1 METIRQLIN
10 DNKTDEAL
18 HLLDEYIK
26 KNDSDD
32 EAYYLRGNVYRKMG
46 DIRQALNNYLMAIE
60 LNPDSPAQTA
70 YNAQIKILDFYNKD
84 RKTRSHT
91 DGFRRNNANY
101 WNKREICRFYLYSSI
116 IWFCPVL
123 EELGK

>member
-46 DIRQALNNYLMAIE
+46 DIRQALNNE
-60 LNPDSPAQTA
+60 LTPDSPAQTA

-84 RKTRSHT
+84 MYNH
-91 DGFRRNNANY
+91 
-101 WNKREICRFYLYSSI
+101 
-116 IWFCPVL
+116 
-123 EELGK
+123 

>member
-26 KNDSDD
+26 KNDSDA

-84 RKTRSHT
+84 MYNH
-91 DGFRRNNANY
+91 
-101 WNKREICRFYLYSSI
+101 
-116 IWFCPVL
+116 
-123 EELGK
+123 

>member
-26 KNDSDD
+26 TNDSDD

-84 RKTRSHT
+84 MYNH
-91 DGFRRNNANY
+91 
-101 WNKREICRFYLYSSI
+101 
-116 IWFCPVL
+116 
-123 EELGK
+123 

>member
-84 RKTRSHT
+84 H
-91 DGFRRNNANY
+91 Y
-101 WNKREICRFYLYSSI
+101 
-116 IWFCPVL
+116 CP
-123 EELGK
+123 KKFSQT

>member
-84 RKTRSHT
+84 MYNHYETIYKCKVMHITTVFLLFHRNRS
-91 DGFRRNNANY
+91 
-101 WNKREICRFYLYSSI
+101 
-116 IWFCPVL
+116 VL
-123 EELGK
+123 LFLHLNLFP

>member
-18 HLLDEYIK
+18 RLLNEYIK
-26 KNDSDD
+26 KNASDD
-32 EAYYLRGNVYRKMG
+32 EAFYRKMG
-46 DIRQALNNYLMAIE
+46 DIRQALNNYLTAIE

-84 RKTRSHT
+84 MFNH
-91 DGFRRNNANY
+91 
-101 WNKREICRFYLYSSI
+101 
-116 IWFCPVL
+116 
-123 EELGK
+123 

>member
-10 DNKTDEAL
+10 DNKADEAL

-84 RKTRSHT
+84 MKDNYQDSSLDEIRQLFEYI
-91 DGFRRNNANY
+91 DGAITSYNYEGKGGGQEAKNN
-101 WNKREICRFYLYSSI
+101 
-116 IWFCPVL
+116 
-123 EELGK
+123 

>member
-46 DIRQALNNYLMAIE
+46 DIRQALNNYLMAI
-60 LNPDSPAQTA
+60 PAQTA

-84 RKTRSHT
+84 MYNH
-91 DGFRRNNANY
+91 
-101 WNKREICRFYLYSSI
+101 
-116 IWFCPVL
+116 
-123 EELGK
+123 

>member
-18 HLLDEYIK
+18 RLLNEYIK
-26 KNDSDD
+26 KKASDD
-32 EAYYLRGNVYRKMG
+32 EAFYLRGNVYRKMG
-46 DIRQALNNYLMAIE
+46 DIRQALNNYLTAME

-84 RKTRSHT
+84 MFNH
-91 DGFRRNNANY
+91 
-101 WNKREICRFYLYSSI
+101 
-116 IWFCPVL
+116 
-123 EELGK
+123 

>member
-18 HLLDEYIK
+18 RLLNEHIK
-26 KNDSDD
+26 KNASDD
-32 EAYYLRGNVYRKMG
+32 EAFYLRGNVYRKMG
-46 DIRQALNNYLMAIE
+46 DIRQALNNYLTAIE

-84 RKTRSHT
+84 MFNH
-91 DGFRRNNANY
+91 
-101 WNKREICRFYLYSSI
+101 
-116 IWFCPVL
+116 
-123 EELGK
+123 

>member
-18 HLLDEYIK
+18 RLLDEYIK
-26 KNDSDD
+26 KNEADD
-32 EAYYLRGNVYRKMG
+32 EAYYLRGNAYRKIG
-46 DIRQALNNYLMAIE
+46 DIRQALNNYLTAME

-84 RKTRSHT
+84 MYNH
-91 DGFRRNNANY
+91 
-101 WNKREICRFYLYSSI
+101 
-116 IWFCPVL
+116 
-123 EELGK
+123 

>member
-32 EAYYLRGNVYRKMG
+32 AAYYLRAANVYRKMG

-84 RKTRSHT
+84 MYNH
-91 DGFRRNNANY
+91 
-101 WNKREICRFYLYSSI
+101 
-116 IWFCPVL
+116 
-123 EELGK
+123 

>member
-18 HLLDEYIK
+18 HLLDEYIE

-84 RKTRSHT
+84 MYNH
-91 DGFRRNNANY
+91 
-101 WNKREICRFYLYSSI
+101 
-116 IWFCPVL
+116 
-123 EELGK
+123 

>member
-32 EAYYLRGNVYRKMG
+32 EAYYLRGNVYRKMAN
-46 DIRQALNNYLMAIE
+46 ALWKIAAI
-60 LNPDSPAQTA
+60 PA
-70 YNAQIKILDFYNKD
+70 Y
-84 RKTRSHT
+84 
-91 DGFRRNNANY
+91 GM
-101 WNKREICRFYLYSSI
+101 SSRMN
-116 IWFCPVL
+116 
-123 EELGK
+123 

>member
-18 HLLDEYIK
+18 HLLDEYI

-60 LNPDSPAQTA
+60 LNPDSPAQ
-70 YNAQIKILDFYNKD
+70 NRL
-84 RKTRSHT
+84 
-91 DGFRRNNANY
+91 
-101 WNKREICRFYLYSSI
+101 
-116 IWFCPVL
+116 
-123 EELGK
+123 